1 MGQLHHWL
9 AAASVAAVARLGIAG
24 QVEKDNVSTMKECK
38 GSK

>member
-24 QVEKDNVSTMKECK
+24 QVERIM
-38 GSK
+38 